1 MNANFEW
8 GDDVNCNVQQKTD
21 VMRSMTDYMSSMSD
35 AFSFSESKSQETNKN
50 VPVVPFLVN
59 YKEKKSTKSSTSTSS
74 DYKNQ
79 KKFFE
84 SVNGEA
90 YINKAQCIVYKVS
103 INPFSRPVFTDGF
116 KNALRSLQRA
126 AKKPNSETSK
136 KIRSEFLNQYGTHYQ
151 SECYLGASMTTI
163 TRISTRSASQA
174 ESNRRKECVSN
185 AYSEGTSHGVDVN
198 EVDVSASVSG
208 GNGPVS
214 GSVSASTTVGG
225 WGVGSENAYKKA
237 SSKCDSNADA
247 SSAFASIGVEQT
259 EIISVGVSPYTA
271 KEQWV
276 QAIRKAPSSM
286 KFVLTNITNLLTQN
300 NVNHIPLDEF
310 NPDGEKLN
318 APKIRRFLKL
328 TVERYCNIT
337 LGYPCPA
344 PKSCF
349 IWNNC
354 SVGQRCVDDSSA
366 EAGFHCINE
375 DFYRKGIF
383 LIIFGSKHKIIL
395 VPIYFIY

>member
-1 MNANFEW
+1 
-8 GDDVNCNVQQKTD
+8 
-21 VMRSMTDYMSSMSD
+21 
-35 AFSFSESKSQETNKN
+35 
-50 VPVVPFLVN
+50 
-59 YKEKKSTKSSTSTSS
+59 
-74 DYKNQ
+74 
-79 KKFFE
+79 
-84 SVNGEA
+84 
-90 YINKAQCIVYKVS
+90 
-103 INPFSRPVFTDGF
+103 
-116 KNALRSLQRA
+116 
-126 AKKPNSETSK
+126 
-136 KIRSEFLNQYGTHYQ
+136 
-151 SECYLGASMTTI
+151 MTTI
-163 TRISTRSASQA
+163 TRISSRSASQA

-237 SSKCDSNADA
+237 SSKCDSNAEA

-337 LGYPCPA
+337 LGYPCSPT
-344 PKSCF
+344 KSCSF
-349 IWNNC
+349 WNDC
-354 SVGQRCVDDSSA
+354 PPGFRCVDDSS
-366 EAGFHCINE
+366 ESGFHCTNE
-375 DFYRKGIF
+375 DFYRKGNFFII
-383 LIIFGSKHKIIL
+383 LLNIFGVNKNSTLVFFYLLSLRYIIL
-395 VPIYFIY
+395 EEKEGFKCHLIHQDAPCHPSPELP

>member
-1 MNANFEW
+1 
-8 GDDVNCNVQQKTD
+8 
-21 VMRSMTDYMSSMSD
+21 
-35 AFSFSESKSQETNKN
+35 
-50 VPVVPFLVN
+50 
-59 YKEKKSTKSSTSTSS
+59 
-74 DYKNQ
+74 
-79 KKFFE
+79 
-84 SVNGEA
+84 
-90 YINKAQCIVYKVS
+90 
-103 INPFSRPVFTDGF
+103 
-116 KNALRSLQRA
+116 
-126 AKKPNSETSK
+126 
-136 KIRSEFLNQYGTHYQ
+136 
-151 SECYLGASMTTI
+151 MTTI

-185 AYSEGTSHGVDVN
+185 AYSEGNYKGIDVN
-198 EVDVSASVSG
+198 EIDVSGTASASASASGSVDKFIVSG
-208 GNGPVS
+208 EVSGSVS
-214 GSVSASTTVGG
+214 GSVSASTTIGG
-225 WGVGSENAYKKA
+225 WNIGSENAYKRA
-237 SSKCDSNADA
+237 SSKCDTNDDA
-247 SSAFASIGVEQT
+247 GSAFASSGVEQS
-259 EIISVGVSPYTA
+259 EIISIGVSPYTA

-286 KFVLTNITNLLTQN
+286 KFVLTEITTLLTGKN
-300 NVNHIPLDEF
+300 INHIPLYESD
-310 NPDGEKLN
+310 PDGEKLH
-318 APKIRRFLKL
+318 AAKLKRFLKL
-328 TVERYCNIT
+328 TMERYCNIT